1 MKKTTLCIT
10 LVLIAFIL
18 SACSG
23 NQPAPTASTNVNVEI
38 QTQYEQAL
46 QKIEDGQYDDAKN
59 LLSGPSAED
68 YLLSTI
74 LLENMDKLEMLLEN
88 KWLNS
93 AYGWN
98 YYSTFEITVSQGTI
112 TFYNCEDEY
121 SGSEYMGD
129 YRDRIDLEDLLEDGE
144 ADVASSLRD
153 NFTLDINNILNG
165 EITRYNEWVN
175 AVYKIVQ

>member
-10 LVLIAFIL
+10 LALIAFIL
-18 SACSG
+18 SACSS
-23 NQPAPTASTNVNVEI
+23 NQPTPIATTNTEI

-46 QKIEDGQYDDAKN
+46 QKIEDGQYDEAKN
-59 LLSGPSAED
+59 LLSGPSAEN
-68 YLLSTI
+68 YLLSTV
-74 LLENMDKLEMLLEN
+74 LFENMDKLEALLEN

-98 YYSTFEITVSQGTI
+98 YYSTFEITVSQDTI
-112 TFYNCEDEY
+112 TLYNCEDEY

-144 ADVASSLRD
+144 ADVSSSLRD
-153 NFTLDINNILNG
+153 NFTLDINNVLNG

-175 AVYKIVQ
+175 AVYKIAQ

>member
-23 NQPAPTASTNVNVEI
+23 NQPAPTASTNVEI

-112 TFYNCEDEY
+112 TFYN
-121 SGSEYMGD
+121 
-129 YRDRIDLEDLLEDGE
+129 
-144 ADVASSLRD
+144 
-153 NFTLDINNILNG
+153 
-165 EITRYNEWVN
+165 
-175 AVYKIVQ
+175 